1 MQIVQ
6 TTPRRSVRR
15 ISYALAA
22 TAMLAV
28 VGVLAS
34 SAGAG
39 NGEIGRL
46 STKSLR
52 AEPSGG
58 RDTLHVGSDVRIL
71 RAAPKARGS
80 RAAIRKILRRNAR
93 LLRRT
98 GKYRLASHT
107 PVVGET
113 RRWQAVDFEF
123 GFRYGKNFTYRGGG
137 DKVEVWVASD
147 RQRAPVTDPAGPFSE
162 GTNFIDGDCRN
173 GPRTQITDAHVAYLI
188 NEFDQN
194 IYPLESNAFSV
205 PPNRDGTGGF
215 APDPRY
221 HPQGEGDNIV
231 VLVDNVRDDNF
242 YDVNNTQGFTY
253 VAGFFSSTLNEL
265 FNRNIMT
272 IDAFDWLHRTGAT
285 PAHEPSSD
293 LCTSAPARPFLYE
306 GVFAHE
312 YQHLLEYYA
321 SPGEATWVNE
331 GLSDWAQTLTGYV
344 NPATP
349 ITQIGFDSHTQCFL
363 GYLGIKTDANP
374 IPRIGGPENSLTLW
388 SDQGDDEILCDYGA
402 AYTNMEYLHGQF
414 GTALMKRLH
423 NEDLNGF
430 AGYQASL
437 DAHASGTSA
446 RDVVHRWAA
455 MVAIDGLLDQGRQLV
470 GGIRSRYQ
478 TPTLNATVN
487 WDIPDAFSEPG
498 APPNGSDYV
507 RLKNAAGQPVRVKG
521 IKSLRF
527 DGASTLTPHPIEWTV
542 DTVTPPASAA
552 NPALYSGI
560 ADNMDRAIVRQVS
573 VPAGGGN
580 LTFDG
585 FWNTEDGWDFAFV
598 QVSTDGGATYTS
610 IPCTDT
616 VTEDPA
622 HPFPAIP
629 SIKSQLP
636 GFHAYSNGWRPQVC
650 SLSAYAGQSILLAF
664 RHMTDANTQG
674 SDDPA
679 AAGVRP
685 GFWVDN
691 VAVAGTPISDG
702 STLEGWQSPTQIRPI
717 PVHGFTVQLVAWKT
731 QGKSPVAIT
740 RLRLN
745 SSFDATVSGKQLRKV
760 LGGSRADFVGAIVM
774 YDEPTES
781 ITDYAPYTLTVES

>member
-1 MQIVQ
+1 MTIAAVA
-6 TTPRRSVRR
+6 
-15 ISYALAA
+15 ALVGLTIGAA
-22 TAMLAV
+22 
-28 VGVLAS
+28 G
-34 SAGAG
+34 AGAG
-39 NGEIGRL
+39 NGEIAKIKI
-46 STKSLR
+46 KSGK
-52 AEPSGG
+52 AEGSLG
-58 RDTLHVGSDVRIL
+58 RDTLHAGPDVKVV
-71 RAAPKARGS
+71 RAAAKARGS
-80 RAAIRKILRRNAR
+80 RAAIRKVLRRNAR
-93 LLRRT
+93 LLRRG
-98 GKYRLASHT
+98 GKFRLAAHT
-107 PVVGET
+107 PVIGEV
-113 RRWQAVDFEF
+113 RRWQAVDFEY

-147 RQRAPVTDPAGPFSE
+147 VQNAPVAFFPPVGVSRGTD
-162 GTNFIDGDCRN
+162 FIDGDCRN
-173 GPRTQITDAHVAYLI
+173 GPRTQITDAQVAYLI
-188 NEFDQN
+188 EEFDEN
-194 IYPLESNAFSV
+194 IYPLESEAFSV

-221 HPQGEGDNIV
+221 HPQGDGDNIV
-231 VLVDNVRDDNF
+231 VLIDNVRDDNF
-242 YDVNNTQGFTY
+242 YDVNNTQGFSY

-272 IDAFDWLHRTGAT
+272 IDAFDWLHRTGANPT
-285 PAHEPSSD
+285 HEPSSN

-349 ITQIGFDSHTQCFL
+349 ITTIGFDSHTQCFL
-363 GYLGIKTDANP
+363 GWLGVVTNANP
-374 IPRIGGPENSLTLW
+374 IGRNGGPENSLTLW
-388 SDQGDDEILCDYGA
+388 GDQGDDEILCDYGA
-402 AYTNMEYLHGQF
+402 AYTNMEYIQGQF
-414 GTALMKRLH
+414 GTPLMTRLH

-437 DAHASGTSA
+437 NAHASGTPA
-446 RDVVHRWAA
+446 RDVIHRWAA
-455 MVAIDGLLDQGRQLV
+455 MVAIDGVLDGGRQLV
-470 GGIRSRYQ
+470 GGVRSRYR
-478 TPTLNATVN
+478 TPTLNATIN

-498 APPNGSDYV
+498 APPNGSDYL
-507 RLKNAAGQPVRVKG
+507 RLKDGAGQPVGVKD

-527 DGASTLTPHPIEWTV
+527 DGASTHIPHAIEWTV
-542 DTVTPPASAA
+542 DTVSPPASAA

-560 ADNMDRAIVRQVS
+560 ANSMDRAIVRQVS

-598 QVSTDGGATYTS
+598 QVSTDGGATYQS
-610 IPCTDT
+610 IACTDT

-636 GFHAYSNGWRPQVC
+636 GFHAFSNGWRPQTC
-650 SLSAYAGQSILLAF
+650 SLAAYAGSSILISF
-664 RHMTDANTQG
+664 RHMTDTNTLG
-674 SDDPA
+674 SEDPA
-679 AAGVRP
+679 VAGVRP

-691 VAVAGTPISDG
+691 VAVAGTTISDG
-702 STLEGWQSPTQIRPI
+702 STLAGWQSPTEVRPI

-731 QGKSPVAIT
+731 TGGSPVAIT
-740 RLRLN
+740 RLALN

-760 LGGSRADFVGAIVM
+760 LGGSRADFVGAIVT

-781 ITDYAPYTLTVES
+781 ITDYAPYTLSVES

>member
-1 MQIVQ
+1 MAIAAVA
-6 TTPRRSVRR
+6 
-15 ISYALAA
+15 AL
-22 TAMLAV
+22 
-28 VGVLAS
+28 VGLNIGVAG
-34 SAGAG
+34 AGAG
-39 NGEIGRL
+39 NDDIA
-46 STKSLR
+46 TIKIKSGK
-52 AEPSGG
+52 AEGSLG
-58 RDTLHVGSDVRIL
+58 RDTLHVGPDVKVM
-71 RAAPKARGS
+71 RAAPRSKGS
-80 RAAIRKILRRNAR
+80 RAAIRKVLRRNAR
-93 LLRRT
+93 LLRR
-98 GKYRLASHT
+98 GGNYRLASHT
-107 PVVGET
+107 PAVGEV

-137 DKVEVWVASD
+137 DKVEVWVASE
-147 RQRAPVTDPAGPFSE
+147 RQRAPVTDPTGPFAE

-173 GPRTQITDAHVAYLI
+173 GPRTQVTDAQVAYLI
-188 NEFDQN
+188 KEFDEN
-194 IYPLESNAFSV
+194 IYPLESDAFSV

-231 VLVDNVRDDNF
+231 VLIDNVRDDNF

-272 IDAFDWLHRTGAT
+272 IDAFDWLHRTGANPT
-285 PAHEPSSD
+285 HEPSSN
-293 LCTSAPARPFLYE
+293 LCTTAPARPFLYE

-349 ITQIGFDSHTQCFL
+349 ITTIGFDSHTQCFL
-363 GYLGIKTDANP
+363 GWLGVVTNANP
-374 IPRIGGPENSLTLW
+374 IGRNGGPENSLTLW
-388 SDQGDDEILCDYGA
+388 GDQGDDEILCDYGA
-402 AYTNMEYLHGQF
+402 AYTNMEYIQGQF
-414 GTALMKRLH
+414 GTPLMTRLH

-437 DAHASGTSA
+437 NAHASGTSA
-446 RDVVHRWAA
+446 RDVIHRWAA
-455 MVAIDGLLDQGRQLV
+455 MVAIDGVLDQGRRLV
-470 GGIRSRYQ
+470 GGVRSRYR
-478 TPTLNATVN
+478 TPTLNATIN

-498 APPNGSDYV
+498 APPNGSDYL
-507 RLKNAAGQPVRVKG
+507 RLKDGAGQPVGVKD

-527 DGASTLTPHPIEWTV
+527 DGASTHIPHPIEWTV
-542 DTVTPPASAA
+542 DTVSPPASAT

-560 ADNMDRAIVRQVS
+560 ANSMDRAIVRQVS
-573 VPAGGGN
+573 VPTGGGN

-598 QVSTDGGATYTS
+598 QVSTDGGATYQS
-610 IPCTDT
+610 IACTDT

-636 GFHAYSNGWRPQVC
+636 GFHAFSNGWRPQTC
-650 SLSAYAGQSILLAF
+650 SLAAYAGSSILISF
-664 RHMTDANTQG
+664 RHMTDTNTLG
-674 SDDPA
+674 SEDPA

-691 VAVAGTPISDG
+691 VAVAGTSISDG
-702 STLEGWQSPTQIRPI
+702 STLAGWQSPTEVRPI

-731 QGKSPVAIT
+731 TGRSPVAIT
-740 RLRLN
+740 RLALN

-760 LGGSRADFVGAIVM
+760 LGGSRADFVGAIVT

-781 ITDYAPYTLTVES
+781 ITDYAPYTLSVES